1 MQIFGTDAY
10 RTALS
15 ETITHSENSV
25 SLISAYLTIE
35 GIDWILERLSESV
48 NCRVLSRWNCSDLV
62 SGSSDIEV
70 FKKLKSRGY
79 KLYIL
84 PDLHAKVIVVDMQ
97 KLFLGSANI
106 TNSGLKLVPGGN
118 REIGTIL
125 SPDKEDLKLIDALFS
140 ESILI
145 EQHIYEAFLDE
156 LQKLKDS
163 NAKPQPRLKWSSDLL
178 NKLRKPPER
187 IWVTESLWSNSP
199 EELLGTSRI
208 SSDEILH
215 DLTLL
220 GLNVMEDIDENLLR
234 QAFLETRI
242 WRWLEHKLKSALN
255 REMYYGQLSA
265 ELHNSF
271 LDHPKPYRK
280 DVKGLLTNLLNW
292 SVSLASDFTS
302 IDRPKHSQR
311 IKLKDKTIN

>member
-15 ETITHSENSV
+15 ESIVHSENSV

-35 GIDWILERLSESV
+35 GIDWILERLPEAV

-62 SGSSDIEV
+62 SGASDIEV
-70 FKKLKSRGY
+70 FEKLKSRGY

-84 PDLHAKVIVVDMQ
+84 PDLHAKVIVVDDRR
-97 KLFLGSANI
+97 LFLGSANI

-125 SPDKEDLKLIDALFS
+125 SPDNEDLNLIDALFS
-140 ESILI
+140 ESVLI
-145 EQHIYEAFLDE
+145 DQQIYKAFLAE
-156 LQKLKDS
+156 VQKLKDS
-163 NAKPQPRLKWSSDLL
+163 IVKPQPRVKWSSDLL
-178 NKLRKPPER
+178 NKLKTPPQR
-187 IWVTESLWSNSP
+187 IWVTETLWCNSP
-199 EELLGTSRI
+199 EELMSASNFL
-208 SSDEILH
+208 SDEILH

-220 GLNVMEDIDENLLR
+220 GIDITGEVNENLLR
-234 QAFLETRI
+234 HAFLESRI
-242 WRWLEHKLKSALN
+242 WRWLEQKLESTPI

-271 LDHPKPYRK
+271 LDDPKPYRK

-292 SVSLASDFTS
+292 SVSLADNFVL
-302 IDRPKHSQR
+302 IDRPNYSQR
-311 IKLKDKTIN
+311 IRIIK